1 MARAA
6 LACAQPFWHERENL
20 GKAYGQHSELIKTL
34 SRTLHEARAL
44 TTRLFLISYGFQITS
59 YSIAWFNSITDEALS
74 RYQQLEGNKTIL
86 DLSQADGIF
95 PGDLTEGSTVC
106 SIS

>member
-1 MARAA
+1 MHS
-6 LACAQPFWHERENL
+6 PSGMREKTY

-59 YSIAWFNSITDEALS
+59 YSIACFNSITDEALS